1 MRRERTPLLLRVG
14 RKEGRKEM
22 RVCVRVDGVKKR
34 EGISLSVRSL
44 VLNFQHQSV
53 SV

>member
-22 RVCVRVDGVKKR
+22 RVCVRVDGVKKK
-34 EGISLSVRSL
+34 EKGFLL
-44 VLNFQHQSV
+44 VFAHWF
-53 SV
+53 